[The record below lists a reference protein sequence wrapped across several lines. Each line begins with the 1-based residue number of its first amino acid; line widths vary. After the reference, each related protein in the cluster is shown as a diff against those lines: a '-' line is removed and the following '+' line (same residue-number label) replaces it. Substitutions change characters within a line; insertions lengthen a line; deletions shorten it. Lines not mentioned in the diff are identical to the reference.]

1 MHLLIE
7 FGPLR
12 KIITSSDRLKEK
24 DDSLNEEAKDYLSR
38 MQKSAWRMSNYICDL
53 LEYSK
58 ATRQQKKYERVSL
71 GKIVNQIIE
80 DLSDQ
85 IKNKNATIHRDNLPT
100 LEVDAVQ
107 FPKTIQ
113 N

>member
-1 MHLLIE
+1 
-7 FGPLR
+7 
-12 KIITSSDRLKEK
+12 
-24 DDSLNEEAKDYLSR
+24 
-38 MQKSAWRMSNYICDL
+38 MSNYICDL